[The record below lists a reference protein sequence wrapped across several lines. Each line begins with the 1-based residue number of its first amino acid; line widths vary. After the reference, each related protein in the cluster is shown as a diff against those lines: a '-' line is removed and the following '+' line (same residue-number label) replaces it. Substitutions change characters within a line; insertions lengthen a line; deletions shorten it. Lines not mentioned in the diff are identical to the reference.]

1 MTITFGAIL
10 FAFLF
15 IFQKIRKN
23 NFFILHTFVMVG
35 VAYFLENYQ
44 GWRVALFSK
53 NALMLFVLFHLPLI
67 NLFTFLAY
75 GRDKG
80 LAKRGEWRIPEIQL
94 HTLELLG
101 GTIGAILGQKIF
113 HHKNKKKTYLATFW
127 FVVLLQLGVIFYI
140 LKYFNIL

>member
-1 MTITFGAIL
+1 M
-10 FAFLF
+10 
-15 IFQKIRKN
+15 
-23 NFFILHTFVMVG
+23 
-35 VAYFLENYQ
+35 YFLENYQ